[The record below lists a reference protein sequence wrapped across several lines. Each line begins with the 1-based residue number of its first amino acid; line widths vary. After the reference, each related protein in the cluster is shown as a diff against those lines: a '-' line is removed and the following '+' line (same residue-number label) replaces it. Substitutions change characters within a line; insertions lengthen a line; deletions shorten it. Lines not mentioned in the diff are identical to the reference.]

1 MSHGN
6 QAQANPPSQG
16 PSTLTF
22 VPQPPPLELADAE
35 NLSTTWRTWKRRW
48 DAFAAVSEL
57 NANQD
62 DEYKTG
68 MLVSVADDET
78 LKVIDS
84 LPYVASGDRKKID
97 KIIELLEKHCLQDV
111 NILFERHRFYRRVQ
125 KDGESID
132 KFARELRMLART
144 CEFTED
150 GKDFTEQMVRD
161 RLVCGVSE
169 NSVQQKLL
177 AKDNPT
183 LSACIKICR
192 ATAAVSSQAS
202 EMKAAMSSMV
212 KPEPVDNGYDS
223 TSSRLSLARV
233 TQQTD
238 KRARHTRISR
248 EWTSRAC
255 GFCNEYH

>member
-1 MSHGN
+1 MTS
-6 QAQANPPSQG
+6 
-16 PSTLTF
+16 
-22 VPQPPPLELADAE
+22 VPQPPRLELADAE

-48 DAFAAVSEL
+48 DAFAAVSGL

-84 LPYVASGDRKKID
+84 LPYAASGDRKKID

-111 NILFERHRFYRRVQ
+111 NILFERHRFYRRVL

-132 KFARELRMLART
+132 KFVRELRMLART

-177 AKDNPT
+177 AKDTCNPT
-183 LSACIKICR
+183 LSACKY
-192 ATAAVSSQAS
+192 AVQQRPFQARR
-202 EMKAAMSSMV
+202 V
-212 KPEPVDNGYDS
+212 K
-223 TSSRLSLARV
+223 
-233 TQQTD
+233 
-238 KRARHTRISR
+238 
-248 EWTSRAC
+248 
-255 GFCNEYH
+255 